1 MAVRRI
7 SRPPIIAP
15 ERALRS
21 DASKFHAQMQLA
33 TKSAAKQPRLGTVSA
48 DGGGRDLGLP
58 SLYAGGNSAMRQSWS
73 YAPVHHDVAA
83 QVETQDRSAD
93 VDQDPVRDG
102 WEQSILDAQQR
113 QAEQQAEQ
121 RDGWEHTITSEQQR
135 QAEAATAEADEE
147 LDRALAEFEAGID
160 EFNQEWAEDHEGVSV
175 AEDGTL
181 LLLAEQF
188 DALAAEWEED
198 LQNEYAEQ
206 VGDDYANYG
215 EAVATELRQAALEAE
230 ARGEDPNQAVS
241 EQADEIQERD
251 TNGEWSADGVWQA
264 DEQDQTA
271 VGAIDAAE
279 EQVLGETQAVREAQL
294 DYAREGQELESALDT
309 LEDAENLPDNLADKS
324 EAVTAAEAAAGEE
337 QAEVDEAAA
346 ALEAAVAEQMEELG
360 QEVLVELAQQLGVT
374 APIADVPGLQP
385 PPLTTLSAAQLL
397 ELIQDALGQLDD
409 PESVADVIDTLG
421 EDTRNALATAL
432 GVEPDELGAVLG
444 DPGQLA
450 EALGAEDEEAAIDA
464 LADQLIGMA
473 AGDVSDAHGNNSYI
487 DNLLFGDG
495 YSPGVVD
502 QVAVDLRVGELAS
515 IIEEDRPRG
524 AERGGEG
531 VVGGGRPGDRGLAA
545 PARGQLCRDAGRP
558 TRGQWSRGTSAP
570 TPSSTG
576 NAHA

>member
-1 MAVRRI
+1 M
-7 SRPPIIAP
+7 
-15 ERALRS
+15 L
-21 DASKFHAQMQLA
+21 L
-33 TKSAAKQPRLGTVSA
+33 
-48 DGGGRDLGLP
+48 
-58 SLYAGGNSAMRQSWS
+58 
-73 YAPVHHDVAA
+73 VHPDVAA

-113 QAEQQAEQ
+113 QAEQRAEQ
-121 RDGWEHTITSEQQR
+121 RDGWEHTITSQQQR

-147 LDRALAEFEAGID
+147 LDSALAEFEAGID

-181 LLLAEQF
+181 LLPAEQF

-230 ARGEDPNQAVS
+230 ARGEDPNRAVS

-271 VGAIDAAE
+271 VDAIDAAE

-309 LEDAENLPDNLADKS
+309 LESAENLPDNLADKS
-324 EAVTAAEAAAGEE
+324 EEVTAAEAAAGEE
-337 QAEVDEAAA
+337 QAEFNEAAA

-360 QEVLVELAQQLGVT
+360 QEVLVELAEQLGVT

-397 ELIQDALGQLDD
+397 ELIQDALGQLGD
-409 PESVADVIDTLG
+409 PESVADVIDTLD
-421 EDTRNALATAL
+421 ETTRNELAAAL

-464 LADQLIGMA
+464 LADQIIG
-473 AGDVSDAHGNNSYI
+473 
-487 DNLLFGDG
+487 
-495 YSPGVVD
+495 
-502 QVAVDLRVGELAS
+502 
-515 IIEEDRPRG
+515 
-524 AERGGEG
+524 
-531 VVGGGRPGDRGLAA
+531 
-545 PARGQLCRDAGRP
+545 
-558 TRGQWSRGTSAP
+558 
-570 TPSSTG
+570 
-576 NAHA
+576 